1 MQYPTTLLP
10 FISSFNEYVRQV
22 WFIYLGIAKFI
33 GVCKTMPF
41 LAIWNIKKNSI
52 YLGFDKNFCLKTTS
66 PTLFIINPYV
76 WQIYLPW

>member
-10 FISSFNEYVRQV
+10 FISSLNEYVRQV

-41 LAIWNIKKNSI
+41 LAIWNIKK
-52 YLGFDKNFCLKTTS
+52 K
-66 PTLFIINPYV
+66 
-76 WQIYLPW
+76 